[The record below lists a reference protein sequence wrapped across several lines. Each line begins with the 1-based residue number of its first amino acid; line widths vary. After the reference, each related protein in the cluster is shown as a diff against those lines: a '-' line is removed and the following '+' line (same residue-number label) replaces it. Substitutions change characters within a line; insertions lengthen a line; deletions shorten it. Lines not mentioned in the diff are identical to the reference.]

1 MKRQNLGDLNGYL
14 FEQPERL
21 NEPDMSEA
29 ELRLEFE
36 RSVRVEGVA
45 SEIVK
50 VGRLALDAQKAMSS
64 MSDVINPTLPP
75 MLEADTA
82 DTIN

>member
-14 FEQPERL
+14 FEQLERL
-21 NEPDMSEA
+21 NEPDMSED

>member
-14 FEQPERL
+14 FEQLERL

-36 RSVRVEGVA
+36 RSVRIEGVA

-50 VGRLALDAQKAMSS
+50 VGRLALDAQKSMSS

>member
-14 FEQPERL
+14 FEQLERL

-29 ELRLEFE
+29 ELRFEFE
-36 RSVRVEGVA
+36 RSVRIEGVA

>member
-1 MKRQNLGDLNGYL
+1 MKRQNLRDLNGYL
-14 FEQPERL
+14 FEQLERL

-36 RSVRVEGVA
+36 RSVRIEGVA
-45 SEIVK
+45 REIVK

>member
-14 FEQPERL
+14 FAQLERL

-36 RSVRVEGVA
+36 RSVRIAGVA

-50 VGRLALDAQKAMSS
+50 VGRLALDEQKAMSR

-82 DTIN
+82 DTIK

>member
-14 FEQPERL
+14 FEQLERL

-36 RSVRVEGVA
+36 RSVRIEGVA

-50 VGRLALDAQKAMSS
+50 VGRLALDAQKAVSRS
-64 MSDVINPTLPP
+64 MDIINPALPP

-82 DTIN
+82 DIKD

>member
-14 FEQPERL
+14 FEQLERL

>member
-1 MKRQNLGDLNGYL
+1 M
-14 FEQPERL
+14 
-21 NEPDMSEA
+21 
-29 ELRLEFE
+29 
-36 RSVRVEGVA
+36 RVEGVA